1 MGGFFVK
8 ESTNNK
14 QRRSIFKCVIAM
26 KHSTNTLQKEYT
38 SRKITLFYELQANRK
53 QQQATKEHY
62 HPGIVYY
69 TLPCIKTC
77 FISANLNLYFDASRL
92 AVSQCQQCRPQEL
105 SLSPLY
111 QNGKWFWSI
120 FFLLLFRV

>member
-1 MGGFFVK
+1 MCNCN
-8 ESTNNK
+8 ET
-14 QRRSIFKCVIAM
+14 
-26 KHSTNTLQKEYT
+26 TNTLQKEYM

-62 HPGIVYY
+62 HPGIVNY
-69 TLPCIKTC
+69 TLPCIKIC

-111 QNGKWFWSI
+111 QNGKWFWSN
-120 FFLLLFRV
+120 FFLLLFRVRTVATGHILRHGGFQSLVFG